1 MEKICFKCHESKS
14 LDEFYAHP
22 EMADGHLN
30 KCKDCA
36 KKDVISNRSD
46 NVLYYRAYD
55 VKRMKTPK
63 GLARLNRACK
73 RYRKANPRKYAAHSL
88 LYSAI
93 KSRRIFRKPCE
104 KCGSEKSHAHHE
116 NYDQPLEVVWL
127 CAVCHSKRHKE
138 MKAQG
143 IEA

>member
-1 MEKICFKCHESKS
+1 MVKECFKCHEVKP
-14 LDEFYAHP
+14 LEEFYKHGR
-22 EMADGHLN
+22 MADGHLG
-30 KCKDCA
+30 KCKTCT
-36 KKDVISNRSD
+36 KRDVIANRSD

-88 LYSAI
+88 LNSAI
-93 KSRRIFRKPCE
+93 NCHRVFRKPCE
-104 KCGSEKSHAHHE
+104 KCGADKSHAHHE
-116 NYDQPLEVVWL
+116 NYDKPLEVVWL

-143 IEA
+143 VEP